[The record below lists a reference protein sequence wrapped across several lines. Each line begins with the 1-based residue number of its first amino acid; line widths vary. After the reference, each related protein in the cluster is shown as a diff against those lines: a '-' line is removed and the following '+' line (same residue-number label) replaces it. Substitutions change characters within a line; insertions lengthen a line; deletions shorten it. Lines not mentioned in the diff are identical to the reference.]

1 MIALSEPAY
10 SRMEK
15 VPMNPHWT
23 GCVSWTCM
31 PCVPLPQQIALA
43 ATPVF
48 PRPLGHLEMHLPH
61 LLAHD
66 PDDIVDMLDRH
77 GVRAVAATGLLPGSV
92 LHRDLDQDQLRH
104 GLWLLARIGCPV
116 ALLKLDHSITGTY
129 YRAMQET
136 ITRLCALVDLA
147 AEHDITLAV
156 QTLGAP
162 GQQRAEYASGTLPG
176 IRTLPQVARLLDE
189 FGTESARVGVCVDSV
204 SWAATGADPEHLSAL
219 GHPVRH
225 VRIADIPHR
234 VPAQRWGPTQRL
246 MPGDGALPWAAFTSA
261 LEQVRYRGPV
271 AVAVSNPRIRDLPG
285 QEIIA
290 RSARSLAQ
298 VCSTAPATKL
308 SAYAA

>member
-1 MIALSEPAY
+1 
-10 SRMEK
+10 
-15 VPMNPHWT
+15 MNPRWT

-31 PCVPLPQQIALA
+31 PCVPLPKQIALA
-43 ATPVF
+43 TAPVF
-48 PRPLGHLEMHLPH
+48 PRPLGHLEVHLPH

-66 PDDIVDMLDRH
+66 PADIADLLDRH
-77 GVRAVAATGLLPGSV
+77 GVRAVAATGLLPGSI
-92 LHRDLDQDQLRH
+92 LHRDLDQDQTRH
-104 GLWLLARIGCPV
+104 GLQFLARIECPV
-116 ALLKLDHSITGTY
+116 ALVMLDHSITGTY
-129 YRAMQET
+129 YRAKQET

-162 GQQRAEYASGTLPG
+162 GQQRSEYASGTLPG

-189 FGTESARVGVCVDSV
+189 VDTASARVGVCVDSV
-204 SWAATGADPEHLSAL
+204 SWAATGADREHLSAL

-234 VPAQRWGPTQRL
+234 VPAHRWGPTHRL
-246 MPGDGALPWAAFTSA
+246 MPGDGALPWPTFTSA

-271 AVAVSNPRIRDLPG
+271 AVAVSNPRIRDLPE

-298 VCSTAPATKL
+298 VCSTAPATKP
-308 SAYAA
+308 SAHAA